1 MLKTS
6 YFKAEVD
13 EKLPFT
19 VYAHKYCQLIE
30 EPDRPLI
37 KYVSVCN
44 DKTVELSLYEFHHLV
59 DSLGYAF
66 YSIVNLQRKDVIG
79 IYLPNCVQFIISEA
93 SIETCG
99 FIMIPLNPAY
109 KPEQLERLFN
119 KTEVKMVITTKALV
133 PNIIKADKTMRIVI
147 VDSTKEDI
155 INYSSQRMNVY
166 SYNDL
171 IKVPLNKEFLDNQRN
186 QISSEDILFYGCTSG
201 STGEPKICVYTN
213 RAFIGNIC
221 SNQSFVPVENRI
233 TLSIAPLYT
242 TTGHIVVSFVITKGY
257 YYIFLDKFDVEKI
270 FQIIEEDHVTSTGG
284 APSAFMALMK
294 HPNRTKYNL
303 SSLKEVTI
311 GGAIA
316 SNELTESVKK
326 VFNLQYVCSGFGM
339 TETCGIVYKMP
350 AKSTGYSAKLTKNYE
365 IRVVDHETRE
375 VLPVGIAGE
384 LEIKSP
390 FILKEY
396 LNNPGA
402 NKQAFTNDGWFRTGD
417 EAVLDADKFLRITGR
432 VKDMIIRGGHN
443 IWPAEICD
451 IMIAHPKIQEAA
463 VIGIPDKI
471 QGETLVA
478 FVIVKSGSSFT
489 NLEMEIK
496 EYLADKLVPFSI
508 PTYIFQLQDMPRT
521 SFGKVYIPKLK
532 EIVKDLIK
540 KRWETLIQENND
552 PPITEVGKEMA
563 NIWSEF
569 FDIPVGALSRK
580 SNFYD
585 LGGDSFVGA
594 QTVAIV
600 RKYIPNAPFNLLSLK
615 FNLGDIEDYVSNP
628 TLCSNENEELTK
640 DLNWIQRANVHELFK
655 KVVESTNEN
664 IKRDS
669 AIVTGATG
677 YLGLYITLELCK
689 RSDIKKV
696 YCVGRSSNKNELIKK
711 MRLMLRKTEKEWNDK
726 IEMVVGDISKE
737 DFGIE
742 DLKKKEM
749 KSNSK
754 ILINCAAVVNWT
766 KTYNQLKLTN
776 AFGVL
781 NVINFAGQGMNI
793 CQISTIGAAL
803 NKDES
808 ISNNIPLNAFGYVQS
823 KWMGEQICKR
833 GIEEG
838 YKINVMRPSFV
849 VSDSKTGICNT
860 DDFIYK
866 MIRLSI
872 KNNIGLIGP
881 SFPMTPVDKLAECI
895 VNNMYKQ
902 KIIIN
907 LIPTTNVSTEN
918 IFSICKLLNMKITL
932 VDETEWKKKV
942 TDYAQNGD
950 KEAMQLLASLNVL
963 DLKGIIESKF
973 FTSNPKENILDFTND
988 FIKINLKK
996 LQNVGFFNE
1005 DGCSLLSRSN

>member
-13 EKLPFT
+13 ENIPFT
-19 VYAHKYCQLIE
+19 VYAHKYCQLLE
-30 EPDRPLI
+30 EPDKPLI
-37 KYVSVCN
+37 KYISVCN
-44 DKTVELSLYEFHHLV
+44 DEIVELSLYEYHHLV
-59 DSLGYAF
+59 DCLGYAF
-66 YSIVNLQRKDVIG
+66 YSVVNLQRKDVIG
-79 IYLPNCVQFIISEA
+79 IYLPNCIQFIISSA

-109 KPEQLERLFN
+109 KPDQLERLFC
-119 KTEVKMVITTKALV
+119 KTDVKLVVTTKALV
-133 PNIIKADKTMRIVI
+133 PNVIKANKSMKIVV

-155 INYSSQRMNVY
+155 TNFSSQGINVY
-166 SYNDL
+166 SYEDL

-186 QISSEDILFYGCTSG
+186 QISSEDVLFYGCTSG

-213 RAFIGNIC
+213 RAFVGNIC
-221 SNQSFVPVENRI
+221 SNQSFFPIEKRVS
-233 TLSIAPLYT
+233 LSFAPLYT
-242 TTGHIVVSFVITKGY
+242 TTGHIIVSFIVAKGY

-270 FQIIEEDHVTSTGG
+270 FQIIEENHVTSTGG

-316 SNELTESVKK
+316 SNELTESVKR
-326 VFNLQYVCSGFGM
+326 VFNLQYSCSGFGM

-350 AKSTGYSAKLTKNYE
+350 AKSTGYSARLTKNYE
-365 IRVVDHETRE
+365 VRVVDHETRE
-375 VLPVGIAGE
+375 VLPIGIAGE

-396 LNNPGA
+396 LNNPEA
-402 NKQAFTNDGWFRTGD
+402 NKQAFTKDGWFRTGD

-451 IMIAHPKIQEAA
+451 IMVAHPKIQEAA

-489 NLEMEIK
+489 NLEMEMK
-496 EYLADKLVPFSI
+496 EYLTDKLVPFSI
-508 PTYIFQLQDMPRT
+508 PTYIFQLQEMPRT
-521 SFGKVYIPKLK
+521 SFGKVYVPKLK

-540 KRWETLIQENND
+540 KRWEILIQENND
-552 PPITEVGKEMA
+552 PPITEVGKEVA

-594 QTVAIV
+594 QTVAII

-615 FNLGDIEDYVSNP
+615 VSLGDIEDYVSNP
-628 TLCSNENEELTK
+628 VLCSNENEELTK
-640 DLNWIQRANVHELFK
+640 DFNWVQRANIHELFN
-655 KVVESTNEN
+655 KVVEPTNEN

-696 YCVGRSSNKNELIKK
+696 YCVGRSSNKNELSKK

-726 IEMVVGDISKE
+726 IEMVIGDISKE

-742 DLKKKEM
+742 DSKKKEM
-749 KSNSK
+749 QSSSK
-754 ILINCAAVVNWT
+754 IIINCAAIVNWT

-781 NVINFAGQGMNI
+781 NVINFAGQDMNI
-793 CQISTIGAAL
+793 CQISTLGAAL

-808 ISNNIPLNAFGYVQS
+808 ISDNIPLNAFGYVQS

-838 YKINVMRPSFV
+838 YKINIMRPSFV
-849 VSDSKTGICNT
+849 VSDSNTGICNT

-895 VNNMYKQ
+895 VNNMYNQ
-902 KIIIN
+902 KTIIN

-918 IFSICKLLNMKITL
+918 IFSICQLLNMKITL
-932 VDETEWKKKV
+932 VNETEWKKKV

-950 KEAMQLLASLNVL
+950 KEALQLLASLNVL
-963 DLKGIIESKF
+963 DLKGPIESKF
-973 FTSNPKENILDFTND
+973 FKFNPKENILDFTND

-996 LQNVGFFNE
+996 LQSVGFFNE
-1005 DGCSLLSRSN
+1005 DGCSLLSRCN